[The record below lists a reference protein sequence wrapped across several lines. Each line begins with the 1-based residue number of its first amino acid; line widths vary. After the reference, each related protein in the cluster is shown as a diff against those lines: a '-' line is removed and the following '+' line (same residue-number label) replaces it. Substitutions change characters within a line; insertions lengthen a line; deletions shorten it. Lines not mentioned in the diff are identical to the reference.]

1 MLKRLRHCTH
11 CGAEMQIARSTKA
24 YCSDACRKRAARGNT
39 NHHQSR
45 WIVDTLKHIG
55 FVAKIWPV
63 YPWDNGPPIFA
74 LMAPS
79 QAALEELNVQGHRFT
94 EAEFERALKDSGLET
109 ANVGERVRSEIKAF
123 YQARKDR
130 RFRQGY
136 TPTDNGKHNR

>member
-1 MLKRLRHCTH
+1 MLKRLSHCKH
-11 CGAEMQIARSTKA
+11 CGADMQIARSTKA

-55 FVAKIWPV
+55 FVAKVWPV
-63 YPWDNGPPIFA
+63 YPWDNAPPIFA
-74 LMAPS
+74 LMVTT
-79 QAALEELNVQGHRFT
+79 QAALEELNLLGNVT
-94 EAEFERALKDSGLET
+94 ESELHRALKDGGVET
-109 ANVGERVRSEIKAF
+109 TNAGERIKAEIKVF

-136 TPTDNGKHNR
+136 TPADNGKHNR